1 MKRLIAL
8 SLCLLAV
15 GSPALAAPAK
25 PAAATDVPISDLR
38 FEPAENALYLPFDGP
53 RPPIATIAS
62 KGQSV
67 VIDIPRADFPFAEWY
82 DKIERSP
89 LIRAL
94 VAAYDPQIRGIHLV
108 IEGHVPLTA
117 EPDLSFRGQGM
128 RFLILPKDPKHVVAR
143 PMNVTQQI
151 SVVPRDGSA
160 QHSYSVG
167 SLTRQWEI
175 PAPRLSF
182 STGPT
187 TEQFAPEGLLGGAQ
201 GVGRFMARW
210 EPSYGEF
217 SLPLRLGRG
226 GYVYADPDY
235 AGVDHRRAET
245 TLELAVARHYDL
257 GPVQASSGFGYASAL
272 TQVQNSATAPT
283 PTFFFAG
290 YQAMHGPHLRQTFS
304 GMALAPLGL
313 GLELGWSP
321 YVFAHVDGGTTMPWL
336 TAFRVEPRLYLFSDE
351 RLSLGYFYERT
362 VGSSFNRESS
372 GVTLG
377 MSFSGF

>member
-8 SLCLLAV
+8 TLCLLAV
-15 GSPALAAPAK
+15 GGPAVAAPE
-25 PAAATDVPISDLR
+25 AAPELQINELR

-53 RPPIATIAS
+53 RPSITTIS
-62 KGQSV
+62 SRGQSL
-67 VIDIPRADFPFAEWY
+67 VIDVPRVDFPFAEWY

-108 IEGHVPLTA
+108 IEGNVPLTA
-117 EPDLSFRGQGM
+117 EPDLSYHGHGM
-128 RFLILPKDPKHVVAR
+128 RFLILPKDPKYVVAR
-143 PMNVTQQI
+143 PKNVTQRI
-151 SVVPRDGSA
+151 SVVPRDGSNLP
-160 QHSYSVG
+160 SYSVG
-167 SLTRQWEI
+167 DMKRDWDL
-175 PAPRLSF
+175 PGVRLGF

-187 TEQFAPEGLLGGAQ
+187 TEQFSPEGLSGGAQ
-201 GVGRFMARW
+201 GVGRFKATW
-210 EPSYGEF
+210 EPTYGEY

-226 GYVYADPDY
+226 GYVYEDPDY
-235 AGVDHRRAET
+235 AGVDHQRVET
-245 TLELAVARHYDL
+245 TLELSVARRYDL
-257 GPVQASSGFGYASAL
+257 GPVEASSGFGYATSL
-272 TQVQNSATAPT
+272 TQVQNSATAQS

-290 YQAMHGPHLRQTFS
+290 YQAMHGPSLRQTFS
-304 GMALAPLGL
+304 GLVMGPLGL

-321 YVFAHVDGGTTMPWL
+321 YVFAHVDGGVTMPWL
-336 TAFRVEPRLYLFSDE
+336 TALRVEPRLYLFSDE